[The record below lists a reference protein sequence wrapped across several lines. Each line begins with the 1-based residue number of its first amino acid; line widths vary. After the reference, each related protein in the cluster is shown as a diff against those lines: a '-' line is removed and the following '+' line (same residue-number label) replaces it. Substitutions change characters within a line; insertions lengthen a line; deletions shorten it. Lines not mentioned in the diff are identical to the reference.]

1 VGEPIEFTSC
11 VKKGNDMRVPT
22 EMDFQNN
29 KRPFVRMQFGVL
41 DATSGGVSICSN
53 RETAHAA
60 VERFPERYT
69 PMKRHVSEWVKDE

>member
-1 VGEPIEFTSC
+1 
-11 VKKGNDMRVPT
+11 
-22 EMDFQNN
+22 
-29 KRPFVRMQFGVL
+29 MQFGVL